1 MVILLRMTRFCPV
14 SLFLKM
20 TCSFINS
27 GIRSV
32 THINLVVHVMLDS
45 AALPCL
51 LCCGTVGVIVLINHK
66 HAVIVTP
73 SFDRYRKQIQQPL
86 GFMLIILSEAA
97 NQLLTVWQKENN

>member
-66 HAVIVTP
+66 HAVICHT
-73 SFDRYRKQIQQPL
+73 
-86 GFMLIILSEAA
+86 LIRSVQKADPTASGIYA
-97 NQLLTVWQKENN
+97 NYLI